1 MGRIIHTIS
10 IVWFSNKNR
19 WINWLNISL
28 NVINKIKIV
37 INVTM
42 IIAKSWKKIIKS
54 YVGELEFWS
63 EKDNV
68 LIFNKRY
75 KKIFLIEA

>member
-1 MGRIIHTIS
+1 MAIAIRMNMGRIVYTIS
-10 IVWFSNKNR
+10 IVWFFNKNR

-42 IIAKSWKKIIKS
+42 IINHGKKIIKS
-54 YVGELEFWS
+54 
-63 EKDNV
+63 
-68 LIFNKRY
+68 
-75 KKIFLIEA
+75 